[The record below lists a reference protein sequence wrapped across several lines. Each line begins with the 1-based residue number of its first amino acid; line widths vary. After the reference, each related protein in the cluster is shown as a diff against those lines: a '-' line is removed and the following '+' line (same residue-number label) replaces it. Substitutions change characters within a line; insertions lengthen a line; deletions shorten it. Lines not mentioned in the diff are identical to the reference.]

1 MVRAIDRKTDDMKII
16 FLDFDGVMD
25 TAYYDLVVTKEG
37 LPEKDSYGTV
47 FDPDCVRN
55 LKEII
60 DETGADIVVTST
72 CKYFMT
78 YKDFLDMWEH
88 RNLPG
93 FVTDVT
99 PTLSAKSKRGDEI
112 DAWLDECPA
121 ECQYV
126 IIDDLDGS
134 NFNEHQ
140 IPRLLVV
147 NPFNGIDEEI
157 AERAIALLN
166 Q

>member
-1 MVRAIDRKTDDMKII
+1 MKII

-25 TAYYDLVVTKEG
+25 TAYYDHMLSKQG
-37 LPEKDSYGTV
+37 LPGNDPYGTV
-47 FDPDCVRN
+47 FDPNCVHN
-55 LKEII
+55 LRRII
-60 DETGADIVVTST
+60 DNTGADIVVSSSW
-72 CKYFMT
+72 KHFMT
-78 YKDFLDMWEH
+78 YKEFLEMWDA
-88 RNLPG
+88 RGLPG

-99 PTLSAKSKRGDEI
+99 PIPEMRRNRGDEI
-112 DAWLDECPA
+112 DAWLNECNV

-147 NPFNGIDEEI
+147 NPFFGLDEDT
-157 AERAIALLN
+157 AERAIYLLN
-166 Q
+166 NS

>member
-1 MVRAIDRKTDDMKII
+1 MKII

-25 TAYYDLVVTKEG
+25 TAYYDHMLSKQG
-37 LPEKDSYGTV
+37 LPGNDPYGTV
-47 FDPDCVRN
+47 FDPNCVHN
-55 LKEII
+55 LRRII
-60 DETGADIVVTST
+60 DNTGADIVVSSSW
-72 CKYFMT
+72 KHFMT
-78 YKDFLDMWEH
+78 YKEFLEMWDA
-88 RNLPG
+88 RGLPG

-99 PTLSAKSKRGDEI
+99 PIPEMRRNRGDEI
-112 DAWLDECPA
+112 DAWLNECNV

-147 NPFNGIDEEI
+147 NPFFGLDEDT
-157 AERAIALLN
+157 AERAIYLLN
-166 Q
+166 NT

>member
-1 MVRAIDRKTDDMKII
+1 MKII

-25 TAYYDLVVTKEG
+25 TAYYDHMLSKQG
-37 LPEKDSYGTV
+37 LPGNDPYGTV
-47 FDPDCVRN
+47 FDPNCVHN
-55 LKEII
+55 LRRII
-60 DETGADIVVTST
+60 DNTGADIVVSSSW
-72 CKYFMT
+72 KHFMT
-78 YKDFLDMWEH
+78 YKEFLEMWDA
-88 RNLPG
+88 RGLPG

-99 PTLSAKSKRGDEI
+99 PIPDMRRNRGDEI
-112 DAWLDECPA
+112 DAWLNECNV

-147 NPFNGIDEEI
+147 NPFFGLDEDT
-157 AERAIALLN
+157 AERAIYLLN
-166 Q
+166 NSQEAG

>member
-1 MVRAIDRKTDDMKII
+1 MKII

-25 TAYYDLVVTKEG
+25 TAYYDDFLFEEG
-37 LPEKDSYGTV
+37 LDACDEFGPI

-60 DETGADIVVTST
+60 DNTGASIVVTSSW
-72 CKYFMT
+72 KEYMA
-78 YKDFLDMWEH
+78 YEAFLDMWMA
-88 RNLPG
+88 RGLPG

-99 PTLSAKSKRGDEI
+99 PTVSRKRGDEI
-112 DAWLDECPA
+112 DAWLDECDRD
-121 ECQYV
+121 CQYV

-140 IPRLLVV
+140 LSRLLVV
-147 NPFNGIDEEI
+147 NPYNGLDDVTM
-157 AERAIALLN
+157 ERAIALLN
-166 Q
+166 QEG

>member
-1 MVRAIDRKTDDMKII
+1 MKII

-25 TAYYDLVVTKEG
+25 TAYYDHMLSKQG
-37 LPEKDSYGTV
+37 LPGNDPYGTV
-47 FDPDCVRN
+47 FDPNCVHN
-55 LKEII
+55 LRRII
-60 DETGADIVVTST
+60 DNTGADIVVSSSW
-72 CKYFMT
+72 KHFMT
-78 YKDFLDMWEH
+78 YKEFLEMWDA
-88 RNLPG
+88 RGLPG

-99 PTLSAKSKRGDEI
+99 PIPNMRRNRGDEI
-112 DAWLDECPA
+112 DSWLNECNV

-147 NPFNGIDEEI
+147 NPFFGLDEDT
-157 AERAIALLN
+157 AERAIYLLN
-166 Q
+166 NS

>member
-1 MVRAIDRKTDDMKII
+1 MKII

-25 TAYYDLVVTKEG
+25 TAYYDHMLSKQG
-37 LPEKDSYGTV
+37 LPGNDPYGTV
-47 FDPDCVRN
+47 FDPNCVHN
-55 LKEII
+55 LRRII
-60 DETGADIVVTST
+60 DNTGADIVVSSSW
-72 CKYFMT
+72 KHFMT
-78 YKDFLDMWEH
+78 YKEFLEMWDA
-88 RNLPG
+88 RGLPG

-99 PTLSAKSKRGDEI
+99 PITDMRRNRGDEI
-112 DAWLDECPA
+112 DAWLNECNV

-147 NPFNGIDEEI
+147 NPFFGLDEDT
-157 AERAIALLN
+157 AERAIYLLN
-166 Q
+166 NS

>member
-1 MVRAIDRKTDDMKII
+1 MMKII

-25 TAYYDLVVTKEG
+25 TAYYDHVLSKEG
-37 LPEKDSYGTV
+37 LPASDDFGII
-47 FDPDCVRN
+47 FDPESVRN

-60 DETGADIVVTST
+60 DKTGADIVVTSSW
-72 CKYFMT
+72 KDFMT
-78 YKDFLDMWEH
+78 YKDFLDMWEY
-88 RNLPG
+88 RKLPG

-99 PTLSAKSKRGDEI
+99 PTPTVRRNRGDEI
-112 DAWLDECPA
+112 DAWLA
-121 ECQYV
+121 ECDVDCEYV
-126 IIDDLDGS
+126 IIDDLDGG

-140 IPRLLVV
+140 IARLLVV

-157 AERAIALLN
+157 KERAIALLN